1 MKLSRLLGAIALA
14 LPATMVAQQPAGAP
28 AAPPANP
35 ITLAL
40 KNSGARNARLLM
52 AAFDSIPESKY
63 GFKPTDKQLTIGMI
77 AQHLEGANY
86 SLCSVFGPTKYTPT
100 ARDSMAD
107 TIKAKWPK
115 DTLTARLKASF
126 AFCDAAVAS
135 LDDAKLSDQ
144 LPAGPPGSGR
154 TAARFNSALIYVTD
168 LVDHYSQMANYM
180 RLNGMLPPSA
190 LPRPGRGGTP

>member
-14 LPATMVAQQPAGAP
+14 LPATMVAQQPAAP

-40 KNSGARNARLLM
+40 KNSGTRNANLLM
-52 AAFDSIPESKY
+52 QAFDSIPESKY
-63 GFKPTDKQLTIGMI
+63 GFKPTEKQLTIGYI
-77 AQHLEGANY
+77 AQHLENANY
-86 SLCSVFGPTKYTPT
+86 FLCNRFGPMKYTFT

-107 TIKAKWPK
+107 TVKAKWPK

-126 AFCDAAVAS
+126 AFCDAAFAQ
-135 LDDAKLSDQ
+135 LDDAKLAEQ
-144 LPAGPPGSGR
+144 ITVAPNR
-154 TAARFNSALIYVTD
+154 NAARAGSVLGYVTD

-180 RLNGMLPPSA
+180 RAMGMLPPSA